1 MQKAR
6 GHTINRAPTACRRQ
20 VSGLLTPLAGV
31 LFTFPLRY
39 WFAIGHRRV
48 LSLGRWSSQ
57 IPTGFHVPRGTQV
70 PFSPLFSFRYG
81 ALTLCGVPSQTLPLP
96 THGSIITALQ
106 PRRIVTRRF
115 RLVPFRSPLLW
126 ESRLISSPAGTEM
139 FHFPAFA
146 CQTYVFS
153 VA

>member
-1 MQKAR
+1 MQKAH
-6 GHTINRAPTACRRQ
+6 GHIIKMLPQLVGNRFQ
-20 VSGLLTPLAGV
+20 VLFTPLTGV

-39 WFAIGHRRV
+39 WFAIDRRGI